1 MWFSGLS
8 FLDVCIDV
16 FRGEL
21 LRVECIAFPA
31 CDVRASGFCYFI
43 SSKSI

>member
-8 FLDVCIDV
+8 FLDVCIYV

-31 CDVRASGFCYFI
+31 CDVGVSGFCYFI